1 MDPIS
6 KVPRG
11 PFTPN
16 THKWIL
22 KIGVCVPGVKA
33 SPKKF
38 FCKKGAI
45 WGGCDLP
52 SFLITEYH
60 NHSFL
65 IQL

>member
-22 KIGVCVPGVKA
+22 KIGVCVSGVKA
-33 SPKKF
+33 SPEKIFLEKR
-38 FCKKGAI
+38 GHL
-45 WGGCDLP
+45 GGGTIYHL
-52 SFLITEYH
+52 FLLLNLTIIL
-60 NHSFL
+60 F
-65 IQL
+65 

>member
-45 WGGCDLP
+45 WGGVRFTIF
-52 SFLITEYH
+52 SYY
-60 NHSFL
+60 
-65 IQL
+65 